1 MPRERMRDLELP
13 AYMRALAEARQR
25 IAEESSDRLNEL
37 ADNVEWLDTVAE
49 ALGIATSAEDWWD
62 SIIEQKRTKI
72 IGRIAVL
79 RELRPTQE
87 TRKAPACS
95 YCEDE
100 PGYCKVCG
108 GITCPIVGCKI
119 KGKHEHTIVGPEMNR

>member
-1 MPRERMRDLELP
+1 MELRREREMGRPRERMKDLELP

-37 ADNVEWLDTVAE
+37 ADNVEWLDAVAE

-72 IGRIAVL
+72 LGRIAVL
-79 RELRPTQE
+79 RGLRLAQE
-87 TRKAPACS
+87 TGVRCTCAGTPPTMPV
-95 YCEDE
+95 YRTEHL
-100 PGYCKVCG
+100 P
-108 GITCPIVGCKI
+108 TCPAA
-119 KGKHEHTIVGPEMNR
+119 NRRVDQ